1 LGVFQLVVL
10 LEPWHQRFKQLLKT
24 FVGRVRQINLKN
36 LFLGL
41 VWDIL
46 ACKLLGYLMDTRAR
60 RGFVLAL
67 KALLALCW
75 FDAVWMIKVAVFERA
90 TLAMLARGYFGRLWI
105 FW

>member
-1 LGVFQLVVL
+1 
-10 LEPWHQRFKQLLKT
+10 
-24 FVGRVRQINLKN
+24 
-36 LFLGL
+36 
-41 VWDIL
+41 
-46 ACKLLGYLMDTRAR
+46 MDTRAR